1 MQWRGLPTLQKEP
14 DLKTALALLAVLVLA
29 ACASGTPAGFPGA
42 PVKSDA
48 GTTLMD
54 SQGAPVS
61 IGKF

>member
-1 MQWRGLPTLQKEP
+1 MR
-14 DLKTALALLAVLVLA
+14 TALALLAVLVLA